1 MTLAGI
7 GGTGAAPKVADPY
20 AAVRAKLIVLMDGTV
35 ANHRNWIYK
44 AVRPLPIPT
53 LTQALHGQVVSD
65 CSHGVAVLCKL
76 AAAKD
81 PTKANW
87 QGNST
92 SMFLA
97 AKADGRIIPVA
108 KVQPGDMGVLGS
120 EGRLHAFMFRTGGK
134 SPTVWS
140 DGSSFDPAIV
150 TLAAEVQWHAQ
161 HFSDGGV
168 LTCIRLPI

>member
-1 MTLAGI
+1 MTLQGT
-7 GGTGAAPKVADPY
+7 GGTGAAVVDPS
-20 AAVRAKLIVLMDGTV
+20 AAIRAKLVTLMDGTV
-35 ANHRNWIYK
+35 TNHRNWIYK
-44 AVRPLPIPT
+44 AVRPLPMPT

-76 AAAKD
+76 ANAKD

-97 AKADGRIIPVA
+97 AKADGWIIPLT
-108 KVQPGDMGVLGS
+108 KVQPGDYGVLGA
-120 EGRLHAFMFRTGGK
+120 EGRLHAFMFRTAGK